1 MVDPQEVVHAESE
14 WHHIPV
20 LLDQVIRYLEPR
32 PAGNY
37 IDGTV
42 GLGGHAAAILAG
54 SAPDGRLLGIDAD
67 PAALA
72 IARRRLGPFG
82 DRAVLVR
89 GRHRDL
95 EPIAHEAGFA
105 GCQGILLDLGVSS
118 LQLDDAR
125 RGFTF
130 REAGPLDMRM
140 DPTEDL
146 TADDVVNHWSEQD
159 LSRVIFQYGEERYAR
174 RVARSIVSVRPIR
187 DTAHLAEV
195 VSRAVRSSGGI
206 HPATRTFQAIR
217 IAVNRELDS
226 LADVLPRAMALLAPE
241 GVLVV
246 ISFHSLEDRIVKTF
260 MLRESR
266 GCICPP
272 RLLTCACGHVAQVE
286 RLTKKPVQ
294 ASVDE
299 VARNPR
305 SRSALLRVARKFGV
319 EAAAEAE
326 REQVMRSRGAR

>member
-1 MVDPQEVVHAESE
+1 MVDTLEVVHAEFG

-20 LLDQVIRYLEPR
+20 LLEEVMRCLDPR
-32 PAGNY
+32 PAGRY

-42 GLGGHAAAILAG
+42 GLGGHAAAILDG
-54 SAPDGRLLGIDAD
+54 SAPDGRLLGVDAD

-72 IARRRLGPFG
+72 IARVRLAQYG
-82 DRAVLVR
+82 DRAVLVQ

-95 EPIAHEAGFA
+95 GSIAQRAGFTE
-105 GCQGILLDLGVSS
+105 CQGILLDLGVSS